1 MFSSNLKKLRLE
13 NKMTQKGL
21 GQRLKVSDKT
31 INHWENKYSEPDI
44 ETLRDLK
51 NLFNVSYEELLDD

>member
-1 MFSSNLKKLRLE
+1 
-13 NKMTQKGL
+13 MTQKEL
-21 GQRLKVSDKT
+21 GERLKVSDKT

-51 NLFNVSYEELLDD
+51 VIFNVTYEELLDD

>member
-13 NKMTQKGL
+13 NKMTQKEL

-31 INHWENKYSEPDI
+31 INHWENKYLEPDI